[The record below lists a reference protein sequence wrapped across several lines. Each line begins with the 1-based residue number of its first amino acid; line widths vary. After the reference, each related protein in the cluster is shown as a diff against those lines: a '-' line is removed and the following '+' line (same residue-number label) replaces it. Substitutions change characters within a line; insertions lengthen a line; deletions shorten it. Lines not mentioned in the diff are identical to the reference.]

1 MSTIT
6 DILAGEKGQELREK
20 LRFMSVNEL
29 TDHTRI
35 IRVFLKFS
43 KRSGG
48 TLEDFATL
56 TDRHRLLNWGKT
68 SEAKFE
74 AALTKLLAGPY
85 EVETETVLPQL
96 HQSLENHLRT
106 IGMDR
111 ISPIVRLNTC
121 YNAARATNLYE
132 FAYKT
137 KRMRLRNWG
146 VKSEREFILALHNYL
161 SGQSNGGTQVAEVG
175 QVTNLEQEM
184 SAFLKLENET
194 LKYFYLS
201 HFNEI
206 QDSILAKGCDA
217 MVVSQIAAEIGVTWP
232 YRYRTRLLK
241 EYMYADKNRIF
252 KTAGLGKKK
261 RRSVMLCLIWAA
273 KGSQRDLSR
282 YSEMSPN
289 ELMKTSPLS
298 AKEKQALTLRFL
310 GEEARTLAEAARM
323 MNVTRE
329 RVRQH
334 QKAAET
340 KLRTLGINQF
350 AREWLRQ
357 NSSKIWAMLSN
368 DDGATVEPKNLP
380 GGYRK
385 CVPGEVLLATVLAG
399 WSLDDV
405 LSLEGDP
412 IDDWWSQKAKA

>member
-20 LRFMSVNEL
+20 LRVMSVNEL
-29 TDHTRI
+29 TDDTRI

-85 EVETETVLPQL
+85 EVETETILPQL

-161 SGQSNGGTQVAEVG
+161 SGQSNGGAQVAEVG
-175 QVTNLEQEM
+175 QATNLEQEM

-310 GEEARTLAEAARM
+310 GEEPRTLAEAARM

-357 NSSKIWAMLSN
+357 KSSKLWAMLSN

>member
-20 LRFMSVNEL
+20 LRIMSVNEL
-29 TDHTRI
+29 TDDTRI

-48 TLEDFATL
+48 TLEDFAAL
-56 TDRHRLLNWGKT
+56 TDRNRLLNWGKT

-85 EVETETVLPQL
+85 EVETETILPRL
-96 HQSLENHLRT
+96 DLSLENHLRA
-106 IGMDR
+106 IGMD
-111 ISPIVRLNTC
+111 SVSTIVRLNTC
-121 YNAARATNLYE
+121 YNASRATNLYE

-146 VKSEREFILALHNYL
+146 AKSEREFILALHKYL
-161 SGQSNGGTQVAEVG
+161 SSWSNNGTQVAEAE
-175 QVTNLEQEM
+175 QATTLEQEM
-184 SAFLKLENET
+184 SLFLKLENET

-206 QDSILAKGCDA
+206 QDSIQSKGSDM
-217 MVVSQIAAEIGVTWP
+217 MVVSQIAAEIGATWP

-241 EYMYADKNRIF
+241 EYIYPDKNKIF
-252 KTAGLGKKK
+252 KTRGLGKKK
-261 RRSVMLCLIWAA
+261 RRSVILCLIWAA

-282 YSEMSPN
+282 YGEMSPN

-310 GEEARTLAEAARM
+310 GEEPRTLAEAARI

-334 QKAAET
+334 QKTAET

-357 NSSKIWAMLSN
+357 NSSKIWTMLSN

-399 WSLDDV
+399 WTLDDV

>member
-1 MSTIT
+1 
-6 DILAGEKGQELREK
+6 
-20 LRFMSVNEL
+20 
-29 TDHTRI
+29 
-35 IRVFLKFS
+35 
-43 KRSGG
+43 
-48 TLEDFATL
+48 
-56 TDRHRLLNWGKT
+56 
-68 SEAKFE
+68 
-74 AALTKLLAGPY
+74 
-85 EVETETVLPQL
+85 
-96 HQSLENHLRT
+96 
-106 IGMDR
+106 
-111 ISPIVRLNTC
+111 
-121 YNAARATNLYE
+121 
-132 FAYKT
+132 
-137 KRMRLRNWG
+137 MRLRNWG
-146 VKSEREFILALHNYL
+146 AKSEREFILALNKYL
-161 SGQSNGGTQVAEVG
+161 SSRSNDGTQVAEAE
-175 QVTNLEQEM
+175 QATRLEQEM
-184 SAFLKLENET
+184 ALFLKLDNET

-206 QDSILAKGCDA
+206 QDSIQAKGSDT
-217 MVVSQIAAEIGVTWP
+217 MVVSQIAAEIGASWP

-241 EYMYADKNRIF
+241 EYIYPDKNKIF
-252 KTAGLGKKK
+252 KTRGLGKKK
-261 RRSVMLCLIWAA
+261 RRSVILCLIWAA

-282 YSEMSPN
+282 YGEMSPN

-310 GEEARTLAEAARM
+310 GEEPRTLAEAARI

-334 QKAAET
+334 QKTAET

-357 NSSKIWAMLSN
+357 NSSKIWTMLSN

-399 WSLDDV
+399 WTLDDV

>member
-20 LRFMSVNEL
+20 LRIMRVNEL
-29 TDHTRI
+29 TDDTRI
-35 IRVFLKFS
+35 IRVFLKFN

-74 AALTKLLAGPY
+74 AALTKLLAGPCA
-85 EVETETVLPQL
+85 VETKTILPQFD
-96 HQSLENHLRT
+96 QSLEQHLRS
-106 IGMDR
+106 IGVDS

-121 YNAARATNLYE
+121 YNASSAASLYE
-132 FAYKT
+132 FAYET
-137 KRMRLRNWG
+137 KRMTLRNWG
-146 VKSEREFILALHNYL
+146 AKSEREFILALHNYL
-161 SGQSNGGTQVAEVG
+161 SGQSNDGAQVAEVG

-282 YSEMSPN
+282 YGEMSPN

-310 GEEARTLAEAARM
+310 GEEPRTLAEAARI

-334 QKAAET
+334 QKTAET

-357 NSSKIWAMLSN
+357 NSSKIWTMLSN

-399 WSLDDV
+399 WTLDDV

>member
-1 MSTIT
+1 MS
-6 DILAGEKGQELREK
+6 L
-20 LRFMSVNEL
+20 
-29 TDHTRI
+29 
-35 IRVFLKFS
+35 
-43 KRSGG
+43 
-48 TLEDFATL
+48 
-56 TDRHRLLNWGKT
+56 
-68 SEAKFE
+68 
-74 AALTKLLAGPY
+74 
-85 EVETETVLPQL
+85 
-96 HQSLENHLRT
+96 
-106 IGMDR
+106 
-111 ISPIVRLNTC
+111 
-121 YNAARATNLYE
+121 
-132 FAYKT
+132 
-137 KRMRLRNWG
+137 
-146 VKSEREFILALHNYL
+146 
-161 SGQSNGGTQVAEVG
+161 
-175 QVTNLEQEM
+175 
-184 SAFLKLENET
+184 FLKLENET

-206 QDSILAKGCDA
+206 QDSIQSKGSDT
-217 MVVSQIAAEIGVTWP
+217 MVVSQIAAEIGATWP

-241 EYMYADKNRIF
+241 EYIYPDKNKIF
-252 KTAGLGKKK
+252 KTRGLGKKK
-261 RRSVMLCLIWAA
+261 RRSVILCLIWAA

-282 YSEMSPN
+282 YGEMSPN

-310 GEEARTLAEAARM
+310 GEEPRTLAEAARI

-334 QKAAET
+334 QKTAET

-357 NSSKIWAMLSN
+357 NSSKIWTMLSN

-399 WSLDDV
+399 WTLDDV

>member
-1 MSTIT
+1 MSIIT
-6 DILAGEKGQELREK
+6 DILTGEKGEELRGR
-20 LRFMSVNEL
+20 LRSLNVNEL
-29 TDHTRI
+29 TDDTRI

-43 KRSGG
+43 KRTGG
-48 TLEDFATL
+48 TLEDFAAL
-56 TDRHRLLNWGKT
+56 TGRHRLLNWGKT

-74 AALTKLLAGPY
+74 VALTKLIAGPNA
-85 EVETETVLPQL
+85 VEAETNLPRL
-96 HQSLENHLRT
+96 DQSQEKHLRT
-106 IGMDR
+106 IGMD
-111 ISPIVRLNTC
+111 SVSAIVRLNTC
-121 YNAARATNLYE
+121 YNASQAKNIYE
-132 FAYKT
+132 FGYKT
-137 KRMRLRNWG
+137 KRRRLRNWG
-146 VKSEREFILALHNYL
+146 AMSEREFILALHKYL
-161 SGQSNGGTQVAEVG
+161 SGRSNGGIRLVEVE
-175 QVTNLEQEM
+175 QVTKLEQDM
-184 SAFLKLENET
+184 SLFLKLDNET

-206 QDSILAKGCDA
+206 QASIQVKGSGT

-232 YRYRTRLLK
+232 YRYSTRLLN
-241 EYMYADKNRIF
+241 EYIYSDKNKIL
-252 KTAGLGKKK
+252 KTRGLGKKK
-261 RRSVMLCLIWAA
+261 RRSAILCLIWAA

-289 ELMKTSPLS
+289 ELMKSSPLS

-310 GEEARTLAEAARM
+310 GEEPRTLAESARI

-334 QKAAET
+334 QKIAET

-350 AREWLRQ
+350 ARDWLRK
-357 NSSKIWAMLSN
+357 NSPKIWAMLSN
-368 DDGATVEPKNLP
+368 DDGATVEPQNLP

-399 WSLDDV
+399 WTLDDV

>member
-1 MSTIT
+1 
-6 DILAGEKGQELREK
+6 
-20 LRFMSVNEL
+20 
-29 TDHTRI
+29 
-35 IRVFLKFS
+35 
-43 KRSGG
+43 
-48 TLEDFATL
+48 
-56 TDRHRLLNWGKT
+56 
-68 SEAKFE
+68 
-74 AALTKLLAGPY
+74 
-85 EVETETVLPQL
+85 
-96 HQSLENHLRT
+96 
-106 IGMDR
+106 
-111 ISPIVRLNTC
+111 
-121 YNAARATNLYE
+121 
-132 FAYKT
+132 
-137 KRMRLRNWG
+137 